1 MALKDTK
8 SEKVREKRQRIMAA
22 AIKVIAQHGY
32 HAATMSKIAQEAD
45 VAVGMIYGEKYFG
58 KNAKEAVLLSIF
70 EEKMQDLVERSRA
83 DMAIATDPIEKVRR
97 FLKVHFDHLQ
107 ENPELAQVF
116 QIDLR
121 QSQRFFR
128 GYTPTELFTYI
139 GLLGAALKEAKQS
152 GIIAPDVNVSVLQ
165 WAIFGAVDELAL
177 NWVMTKQTDNVFPDN
192 LNSLPDQL
200 VRMFIDGV
208 RL

>member
-1 MALKDTK
+1 
-8 SEKVREKRQRIMAA
+8 
-22 AIKVIAQHGY
+22 
-32 HAATMSKIAQEAD
+32 
-45 VAVGMIYGEKYFG
+45 
-58 KNAKEAVLLSIF
+58 
-70 EEKMQDLVERSRA
+70 MQDLVERSSA
-83 DMAIATDPIEKVRR
+83 DMSAVVDPIEKVRI

-128 GYTPTELFTYI
+128 GYTPKELFTYI
-139 GLLGAALKEAKQS
+139 ALLGAALKEAKQS
-152 GIIAPDVNVSVLQ
+152 GIIGADVNVSVLQ

-177 NWVMTKQTDNVFPDN
+177 NWVMTKHTDNVFPDN
-192 LNSLPDQL
+192 LNTLPDQL

-208 RL
+208 RT